1 MYSRKIKICRKS
13 KKVYFVIIK
22 QPTIKGRKMSFGNIV
37 LLIIVAIAAYLVV
50 IYNRFISLRTGID
63 ASWSDIDVQLKRRY
77 DLIPALVDTVKG
89 YKDYEAETLEKVIQ
103 ARQQGLAAGSVD
115 EKAAAANMISG
126 ALGKLFA
133 LAEAYPDLKANTTFV
148 KLQNELSNI
157 EDALQNARRYYN
169 AIVRDYNYR
178 LDAFPDLYVAKK
190 FNFTAREYFE
200 LDESEA
206 QAAKKMPKIDF

>member
-1 MYSRKIKICRKS
+1 
-13 KKVYFVIIK
+13 
-22 QPTIKGRKMSFGNIV
+22 MSFGNII
-37 LLIIVAIAAYLVV
+37 LLIIVAVAGYLVI

-63 ASWSDIDVQLKRRY
+63 AAWADIDVQLKRRY
-77 DLIPALVDTVKG
+77 DLIPALVDTVRG

-103 ARQQGLAAGSVD
+103 ARQQGLSATTVD

-133 LAEAYPDLKANTTFV
+133 LAEAYPDLKANTNFLH
-148 KLQNELSNI
+148 LQGELSSI
-157 EDALQNARRYYN
+157 EDAIQNARRYYN

-178 LDAFPDLYVAKK
+178 LDAFPDLFVAKK

-200 LDESEA
+200 LDVSEA
-206 QAAKKMPKIDF
+206 VAVKKMPKIDL